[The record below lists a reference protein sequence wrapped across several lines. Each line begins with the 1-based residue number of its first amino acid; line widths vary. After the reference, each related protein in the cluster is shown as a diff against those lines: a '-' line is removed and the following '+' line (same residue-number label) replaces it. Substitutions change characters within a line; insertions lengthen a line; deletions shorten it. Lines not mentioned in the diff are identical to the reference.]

1 MLRLL
6 QRLFAAWRS
15 REWFGPKRQPSPTRD
30 TELQAAARRE
40 RQRLENRLHATES

>member
-1 MLRLL
+1 MLRLF

-15 REWFGPKRQPSPTRD
+15 REWFGRQPSPTRH